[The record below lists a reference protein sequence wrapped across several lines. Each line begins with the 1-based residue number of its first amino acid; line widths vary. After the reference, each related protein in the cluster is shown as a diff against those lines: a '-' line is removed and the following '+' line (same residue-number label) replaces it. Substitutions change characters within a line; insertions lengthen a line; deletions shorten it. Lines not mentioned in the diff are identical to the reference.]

1 MAATLFDTA
10 KGIVEFSYE
19 GTGPTIL
26 LLKGGHCSRDT
37 DLSHRSLIY
46 EGFALLTISRPG
58 YDSTEVSAGR
68 TAAEFAETIVSVL
81 DHLHI
86 EKVAVI
92 AVSSAGPTGIA
103 LAAYYPDRVEKL
115 VMEAAVTAPWELG
128 TKTRASLLFGPSEKA
143 TWGIIK
149 FLLKVCPDMVMKN
162 ILASLTT
169 EEVDD
174 LYKRLSLNDRRFIYN
189 MLADSQSGHGFSLD
203 IKHDLA
209 DMSKI
214 KAPILGMYARKDK
227 SVPYSQAILLKS
239 NTQNCE
245 IYDAPSDSHLIWIG
259 PKAPNV
265 WAKRLDFLSH

>member
-10 KGIVEFSYE
+10 KGTVEFSYE

-37 DLSHRSLIY
+37 DLSHRSLMY
-46 EGFALLTISRPG
+46 EGFSLLTISRPG
-58 YDSTEVSAGR
+58 YDLTDVSAGR
-68 TAAEFAETIVSVL
+68 TATDFAETIVDIL

-86 EKVAVI
+86 EKVSVI
-92 AVSSAGPTGIA
+92 AISSAGPTGIA
-103 LAAYYPDRVEKL
+103 LAASYPDRVEKL
-115 VMEAAVTAPWELG
+115 VMEAAVTAPWEFG
-128 TKTRASLLFGPSEKA
+128 TKMRANLLFGRGEKA
-143 TWGIIK
+143 TWGTIK
-149 FLLKVCPDMVMKN
+149 LLLKVCPDMVMKK

-169 EEVDD
+169 EEADD
-174 LYKRLSLNDRRFIYN
+174 LYSRLSLNDRRFIYN
-189 MLADSQSGHGFSLD
+189 MLADSQSGHGFLLD

-214 KAPILGMYARKDK
+214 QAPILGMYARKDK

-245 IYDAPSDSHLIWIG
+245 IYDAPADSHLIWIG
-259 PKAPNV
+259 PEAPNV
-265 WAKRLDFLSH
+265 WAKRLEFLSH